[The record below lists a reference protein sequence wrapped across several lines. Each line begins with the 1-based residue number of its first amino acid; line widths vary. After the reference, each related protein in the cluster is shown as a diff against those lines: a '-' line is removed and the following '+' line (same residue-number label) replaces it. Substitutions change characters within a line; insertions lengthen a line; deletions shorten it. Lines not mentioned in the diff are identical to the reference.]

1 MKLPESYIFIASDDE
16 YVSDRAA
23 KEIFEAQKAVFGE
36 GVEAE
41 TFDGRAQ
48 NVAEVEQCCT
58 NFMQAAQ
65 NMSLFGEQRIIWFR
79 QINFL
84 GDNQTGRAEGTK
96 EMLASL
102 QSVLETF
109 NDPNT
114 YLILS
119 AAPLDKR
126 KAFAKFLDKSGHL
139 QLINA
144 SRSTEDMLPMILQEC
159 KKFDIQIHEEAAAT
173 LISKLNGNHRMIMN
187 ELEKV
192 ITYLLSEEEKE
203 ITYDRVNEL
212 VSEFGEAE
220 FFELT
225 DVFYSGNQAR
235 TLQAIQRHFFTHKDA
250 RAVLSSLQNRNRLLI
265 HLRTLHDS
273 QYLNLKSYQFDKG
286 GFERAKSEFS
296 DTFEDTSKKSEY
308 HPFGQNPW
316 YLGRLGQ
323 TAQRFSLKQLIDIQL
338 GFIEVFQRLI
348 DHPNDHETIIRDFA
362 IDTYNQGH

>member
-1 MKLPESYIFIASDDE
+1 MKLPASYIFIASDDE

-23 KEIFEAQKAVFGE
+23 QEIFKAQQATLGEA
-36 GVEAE
+36 VETE
-41 TFDGRAQ
+41 TIDGRAQ

-58 NFMQAAQ
+58 QFMQAAQ

-96 EMLASL
+96 SMLTSL
-102 QSVLETF
+102 QELLESF

-144 SRSTEDMLPMILQEC
+144 SGSAEDLMPMILNEC
-159 KKFDIQIHEEAAAT
+159 KKAEIRIGEEAATA

-192 ITYLLSEEEKE
+192 ITYLISEDEKQ
-203 ITYDRVNEL
+203 ITYETVTEL
-212 VSEFGEAE
+212 VSEFGETD

-225 DVFYSGNQAR
+225 DAFYSGNQER

-273 QYLNLKSYQFDKG
+273 HYLDLKSYPFDKG
-286 GFERAKSEFS
+286 GFERAKADFSEI
-296 DTFEDTSKKSEY
+296 FEDTGKKSEY

-323 TAQRFSLKQLIDIQL
+323 TAQRFSLKKLIDIQL
-338 GFIEVFQRLI
+338 GFIEVFKRLI
-348 DHPNDHETIIRDFA
+348 DHPNDHEQIIRDFA
-362 IDTYNQGH
+362 IDTYQK